1 MILYTYRQISEKT
14 KPEMAAY
21 AAEFLPEKLGIDLA
35 SSDLRN
41 REELEE
47 AQSCFLVTGSSYR
60 TLFSENRGIIHETI

>member
-21 AAEFLPEKLGIDLA
+21 AAEFLPENLGIDLV
-35 SSDLRN
+35 SSDLTN